1 MNDKNPWVKF
11 EIHASTA
18 KCKLLFFTI
27 ILSDMLLL
35 VEVLVTS
42 THVFE
47 NEASLMSCAAH
58 SCGMHLQC
66 KYIEIYGERGG
77 GFSLNYNS

>member
-1 MNDKNPWVKF
+1 
-11 EIHASTA
+11 
-18 KCKLLFFTI
+18 
-27 ILSDMLLL
+27 MLLL